1 MPASKLRKLLDDVAG
16 FEELCLTIP
25 HPLLPPRFHDL
36 CENRNMI
43 LVLDDS
49 MTIRVTWEGSRFED
63 YHPLNPAAAGRLLA
77 EVQSN
82 MTKYRRDLQ
91 VFERFIR
98 QWGEKPF
105 DVPRFLD
112 PPLRTTQDASEA
124 ERVAEVVAEISTESN
139 ELTTSESLRQGL
151 LKGATSE

>member
-1 MPASKLRKLLDDVAG
+1 MPVSKLRRLLEDEAG
-16 FEELCLTIP
+16 FEDFCLTIP

-49 MTIRVTWEGSRFED
+49 MTIRVTWEGSRFEE
-63 YHPLNPAAAGRLLA
+63 YYPLNPAAAGRLLA

-82 MTKYRRDLQ
+82 MTNYRRDLQ
-91 VFERFIR
+91 IFERFIR

-112 PPLRTTQDASEA
+112 PPLGTTPDEQGA
-124 ERVAEVVAEISTESN
+124 EREAEVVADISTESN
-139 ELTTSESLRQGL
+139 ELTTSESLRQRL